1 MKRED
6 NQDITFLIDDLFKD
20 YSDGMYFD
28 EFKSLAT
35 CKTSE
40 LFLAIY
46 DCIYQYI
53 PCVKNFLI
61 LKANYKKMIMK
72 EVLLSNKN
80 PYNLIELKPPS
91 TRKMVKRIIVD
102 FNDNKKGSSLF
113 TKENFLQKR
122 KTSESALGNFRNKE
136 ISS

>member
-1 MKRED
+1 
-6 NQDITFLIDDLFKD
+6 
-20 YSDGMYFD
+20 MYFD

-46 DCIYQYI
+46 DCVYQYI

-72 EVLLSNKN
+72 EVLLSSSN
-80 PYNLIELKPPS
+80 PYSLIELKPPS
-91 TRKMVKRIIVD
+91 TRKMVKRILVE

-113 TKENFLQKR
+113 TREHFL
-122 KTSESALGNFRNKE
+122 
-136 ISS
+136 